1 MKQILIAV
9 AFVVCW
15 SSGFVGSLLAGD
27 SASPVG
33 LLAWRYLVTS
43 ALLLGVVG
51 LIRVTN
57 APIKAR
63 ALPALGRTDVWQQVA
78 IGVLSHAIF
87 LGAVFSASAADIDP
101 GITSLICALQPL
113 LVAAV
118 SSRLW
123 NDPFNGRMFAGLGL
137 GLAAVGLAVG
147 SIDFAASAAVSLLL
161 PFVALFALS
170 ATAVLE
176 RAWRPK
182 ASIVQALAIQT
193 TTAAVLFVGVAVATG
208 RIGVTVNAELVWAI
222 LWLVFLSGI
231 GGYAAYTAS
240 LRTIGP
246 TTTSVLLFLTPP
258 VTSLW
263 TWMMFGQEISL
274 VQLAGMG
281 LGLIA
286 VALTVR
292 GQRRATSQS
301 TPKRHRACGFVGSR
315 RVCVRYQFVQE
326 HDNNRIWPC
335 GAVG

>member
-1 MKQILIAV
+1 MKQILIAI

-27 SASPVG
+27 NASPVG
-33 LLAWRYLVTS
+33 LLAWRYLATS
-43 ALLLGVVG
+43 GLLLGVVG
-51 LIRVTN
+51 LLRVTN
-57 APIKAR
+57 APINAR
-63 ALPALGRTDVWQQVA
+63 VLPALNRSDVLQQVV

-118 SSRLW
+118 SARLW
-123 NDPFNGRMFAGLGL
+123 DDPFNGRIFAGLGL

-147 SIDFAASAAVSLLL
+147 SIDFAASAAMSLLL

-170 ATAVLE
+170 TTAVLE
-176 RAWRPK
+176 RAWQPK

-193 TTAAVLFVGVAVATG
+193 ATAAVIFVTVAALTG
-208 RIGVTVNAELVWAI
+208 QMSVTVNAEFVWAI

-263 TWMMFGQEISL
+263 TWMMFGQKISL

-281 LGLIA
+281 LGLVA
-286 VALTVR
+286 VALTVN
-292 GQRRATSQS
+292 GQR
-301 TPKRHRACGFVGSR
+301 KH
-315 RVCVRYQFVQE
+315 
-326 HDNNRIWPC
+326 
-335 GAVG
+335 AV

>member
-1 MKQILIAV
+1 MKQILIAI

-27 SASPVG
+27 NASPVG

-43 ALLLGVVG
+43 GLLLGVVG
-51 LIRVTN
+51 LLRVTN
-57 APIKAR
+57 VPIKAR
-63 ALPALGRTDVWQQVA
+63 ALPTLGRGDVLRQVV

-118 SSRLW
+118 SARLW
-123 NDPFNGRMFAGLGL
+123 GDPFNGRMLAGLGL

-147 SIDFAASAAVSLLL
+147 SIDFGASAAMSLLL

-170 ATAVLE
+170 TTAVLE
-176 RAWRPK
+176 RAWQPK
-182 ASIVQALAIQT
+182 PSIVQALAIQT
-193 TTAAVLFVGVAVATG
+193 TTAAVIFVAVAALTG
-208 RIGVTVNAELVWAI
+208 RMSVTVNAEFVWAI
-222 LWLVFLSGI
+222 LWLVLLSGI

-258 VTSLW
+258 ITSLW
-263 TWMMFGQEISL
+263 TWMMFGQKISL

-281 LGLIA
+281 LGLVA
-286 VALTVR
+286 VALTVN
-292 GQRRATSQS
+292 GQRQS
-301 TPKRHRACGFVGSR
+301 
-315 RVCVRYQFVQE
+315 VR
-326 HDNNRIWPC
+326 
-335 GAVG
+335 

>member
-1 MKQILIAV
+1 MKQILIAI

-15 SSGFVGSLLAGD
+15 SSGFVGSLLAGG
-27 SASPVG
+27 SAAPVG
-33 LLAWRYLVTS
+33 LLAWRYIVTS

-51 LIRVTN
+51 LLRATKTPIRD
-57 APIKAR
+57 R
-63 ALPALGRTDVWQQVA
+63 ALPPLSCSDVWQQVV

-87 LGAVFSASAADIDP
+87 LGAVFSASAAEIDP

-123 NDPFNGRMFAGLGL
+123 DDPFNGRMLAGLGL

-147 SIDFAASAAVSLLL
+147 SIDFAASAAMSLLL

-170 ATAVLE
+170 TTAVLE
-176 RAWRPK
+176 RAWQPK
-182 ASIVQALAIQT
+182 ASIVQALPIQT
-193 TTAAVLFVGVAVATG
+193 ATAAVLFTAVALATS
-208 RIGVTVNAELVWAI
+208 RIGVTIDTEFVWAI

-263 TWMMFGQEISL
+263 TWMMFGQAISL

-281 LGLIA
+281 LGLVA
-286 VALTVR
+286 VVLTVN
-292 GQRRATSQS
+292 GQRR
-301 TPKRHRACGFVGSR
+301 
-315 RVCVRYQFVQE
+315 
-326 HDNNRIWPC
+326 
-335 GAVG
+335 GAMRD